1 MTLFLDTNILI
12 DFLLERQ
19 PFYPASAMI
28 VSYAVEGKIRLGV
41 SSLSVVT
48 ANYICVERCKM
59 PTDIYRRKMD
69 FLRNCIEV
77 CPVTSENIYSSYD
90 ARWKD
95 FEDGVQ
101 YAVAKDY
108 HADYI
113 VTRNARDF
121 EDNDVSLLTA
131 EQMCEAIK
139 ASECELGASSL
150 RER

>member
-28 VSYAVEGKIRLGV
+28 VSHAVEGKIRLGV

-48 ANYICVERCKM
+48 ANYICIERCKM
-59 PTDIYRRKMD
+59 PTDIYRKKMD

-113 VTRNARDF
+113 VTRNARYF
-121 EDNDVSLLTA
+121 EDNDVPLLTA

-139 ASECELGASSL
+139 ASECNRS
-150 RER
+150 

>member
-1 MTLFLDTNILI
+1 MNLFLDTNVLI

-28 VSYAVEGKIRLGV
+28 VSYAVDGKLSLRV

-48 ANYICVERCKM
+48 ANYICIERCKM
-59 PTDIYRRKMD
+59 PESIYRKKMD
-69 FLRNCIEV
+69 FLRNCMDI
-77 CPVTSENIYSSYD
+77 CSVTSGNIYHSYD

-101 YAVAKDY
+101 YDVAKDC

-113 VTRNARDF
+113 VTRNVKDF
-121 EDNDVSLLTA
+121 ENNDVPVLSADEMCGLLDNV
-131 EQMCEAIK
+131 EI
-139 ASECELGASSL
+139 LND
-150 RER
+150 